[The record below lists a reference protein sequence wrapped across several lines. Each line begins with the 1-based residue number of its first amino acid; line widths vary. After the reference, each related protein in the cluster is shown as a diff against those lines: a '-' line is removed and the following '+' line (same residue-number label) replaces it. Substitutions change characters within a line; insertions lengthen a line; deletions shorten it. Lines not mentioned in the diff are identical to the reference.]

1 MSAYSMNKSE
11 LVRLVT
17 LWFVVLIFLQ
27 TSSGS
32 DGTLMM
38 GIGIFAL
45 VLLWA
50 IPLYLVREVLAKT
63 QTA

>member
-1 MSAYSMNKSE
+1 MRASSMNKSE

-63 QTA
+63 QTV

>member
-1 MSAYSMNKSE
+1 MRASSMNKSE

>member
-1 MSAYSMNKSE
+1 MNKSE

-63 QTA
+63 QTV

>member
-1 MSAYSMNKSE
+1 MNKSE